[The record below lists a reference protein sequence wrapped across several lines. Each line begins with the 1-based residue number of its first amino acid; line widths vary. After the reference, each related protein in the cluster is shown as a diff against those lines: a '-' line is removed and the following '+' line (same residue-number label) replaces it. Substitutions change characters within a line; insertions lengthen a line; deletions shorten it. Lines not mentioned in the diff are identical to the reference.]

1 MSYDKVVT
9 IKNEIEKFKD
19 AKFYSLVGEDTV
31 IIRNAKTNALYEVP
45 YEETENGYLFK
56 GEQALMVE
64 EKHPSQL
71 DEFKQNS
78 ETLKKAINVIFTEE
92 VDYDV
97 AIHILD
103 QVIQDLPAVD
113 PALFATA
120 EKEEVAETYE
130 GILAEKVNEYKKAEK
145 EYNGSN
151 IIFDEED
158 NMIEKTFGSSAVIEI
173 EKELDAEIAEYKES
187 IEAFKELKKALSEKL
202 QKPEL
207 EKYILENLMEKENV
221 KMAIPKVL
229 VQAKQVIAE
238 EFNAVDATRSIISVF
253 EDLTPALKMDK
264 IYNYAQNNRERPTFL
279 KFKMGVFT
287 VEDAMTLY
295 EELDQVLTKLGELD
309 DEEMMYVAN
318 QKAIVEYM
326 MRTRK
331 ISDRVMMEV
340 IESFNKKFNNK
351 EAEDAYTQ
359 SEFGWKDRDEAKM
372 GNMTGKASRD
382 GEAE

>member
-19 AKFYSLVGEDTV
+19 AKFYSLVSEDTV

-64 EKHPSQL
+64 EKQPSKL

-78 ETLKKAINVIFTEE
+78 ETLKKAINAIFTEE
-92 VDYDV
+92 IDYDV

-103 QVIQDLPAVD
+103 QVIQDLPVVD
-113 PALFATA
+113 PALFNTSA
-120 EKEEVAETYE
+120 KEEVTETYE
-130 GILAEKVNEYKKAEK
+130 GILAEKVNEYKKVEK
-145 EYNGSN
+145 EYNQSSV
-151 IIFDEED
+151 IFDEED
-158 NMIEKTFGSSAVIEI
+158 NMIEKTFGCSATIEI
-173 EKELDAEIAEYKES
+173 EKELESELKEYAES
-187 IEAFKELKKALSEKL
+187 IEAFKELKKSLSEKL

-207 EKYILENLMEKENV
+207 EKYILENILEQENI

-229 VQAKQVIAE
+229 VQAKQVISE
-238 EFNAVDATRSIISVF
+238 EFNAVDATRTIISIF

-264 IYNYAQNNRERPTFL
+264 IYNFAQNNRERPQFL
-279 KFKMGVFT
+279 KFRMGVFT

-326 MRTRK
+326 MRTRR
-331 ISDRVMMEV
+331 ISDRVMVEV

-351 EAEDAYTQ
+351 EAEEAYVQ
-359 SEFGWKDRDEAKM
+359 SEYGWKDREEAKM
-372 GNMTGKASRD
+372 GNITGKASRD